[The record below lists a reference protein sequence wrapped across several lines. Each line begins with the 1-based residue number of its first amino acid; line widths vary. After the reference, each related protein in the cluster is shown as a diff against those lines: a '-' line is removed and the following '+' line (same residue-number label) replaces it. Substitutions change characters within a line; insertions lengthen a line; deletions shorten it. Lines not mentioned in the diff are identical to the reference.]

1 MNVIRISD
9 ALSLNRV
16 RKLIVDRFGED
27 AINLI
32 LYLSERSYVQESI
45 IMNDT
50 GIPQKSLQ
58 RSLLRMESEGVV
70 DCKKEVDN
78 KSYVTY
84 YWKLDIG
91 SLERFIYEN
100 TIGKFDALIDRL
112 EAGEELYYC
121 PSCSQLEILHYDSE
135 EAIDYKFKCPE
146 CGSELVPLTTET
158 VENLKR
164 NYLK

>member
-1 MNVIRISD
+1 MNAMKITD

-32 LYLSERSYVQESI
+32 LYLSERSYVQESV
-45 IMNDT
+45 IMNET

-58 RSLLRMESEGVV
+58 KSLLRMEDEGVV
-70 DCKKEVDN
+70 DCKREVDN
-78 KSYVTY
+78 KNYITY
-84 YWKLDIG
+84 HWRLDID

-100 TIGKFDALIDRL
+100 TLGKFDILIERL

-121 PSCSQLEILHYDSE
+121 PSCSQVEILYYNYE
-135 EAIDYKFKCPE
+135 EAMEYKFKCPE
-146 CGSELVPLTTET
+146 CGSELLTLTSEI
-158 VENLKR
+158 VEELKK